1 MRTIIKATL
10 TAGAIVALA
19 WPLLFWGKSE
29 SLANNDRYIQQNNLR
44 QAPFVLT
51 PQYDPGW

>member
-19 WPLLFWGKSE
+19 WPLLFWGKPE
-29 SLANNDRYIQQNNLR
+29 SLANNGRYIQQNNLR
-44 QAPFVLT
+44 QTTFVLT
-51 PQYDPGW
+51 PQYDPQW